1 MECLFLSPGKNREG
15 KAKMTK
21 KRNMFVL
28 SGIIVLAVLGFGVLK
43 DQLIKSAVSIIGSQ
57 VVGAPVHIDT
67 LSVGVLKQSIR
78 ISGLKMYNPK
88 GFPAGILIDIATIH
102 VDYDLGALLKK
113 KIHLTSAEFDLREMG
128 LVKNKEGKLN
138 VDSLK
143 FVQESK
149 ASKEAH
155 QQEKQ
160 APQMPLAIDMLKL
173 GIGKLVSKDYTA
185 GSEPS
190 VQVYNINIHKSYKN
204 IKSAQALAALVLS
217 EPMKS
222 AGIKGAAVYGV
233 SMLAGVAILPVAVAA
248 TFTGKDSAEQ
258 DFDAAFDTVYAL
270 GLSVLKKMG
279 NVTLENAT
287 EGVIKANINAAMI
300 AVKLQKVS
308 EKKTKVVVSAR
319 KYLLPKPQVAAGVV
333 YEMLAQFK

>member
-1 MECLFLSPGKNREG
+1 
-15 KAKMTK
+15 
-21 KRNMFVL
+21 
-28 SGIIVLAVLGFGVLK
+28 
-43 DQLIKSAVSIIGSQ
+43 
-57 VVGAPVHIDT
+57 
-67 LSVGVLKQSIR
+67 
-78 ISGLKMYNPK
+78 
-88 GFPAGILIDIATIH
+88 
-102 VDYDLGALLKK
+102 
-113 KIHLTSAEFDLREMG
+113 

-143 FVQESK
+143 FVQQPK
-149 ASKEAH
+149 GSKET
-155 QQEKQ
+155 QQS
-160 APQMPLAIDMLKL
+160 PQMPLAIDTLKL
-173 GIGKLVSKDYTA
+173 GIGKLIVKDYTA

-204 IKSAQALAALVLS
+204 IKSAQALAALIIS

-279 NVTLENAT
+279 KVTLENAT

-300 AVKLQKVS
+300 AVKLRKVS

-319 KYLLPKPQVAAGVV
+319 KYLLPKPQVAAGVI

>member
-1 MECLFLSPGKNREG
+1 MIKKKN
-15 KAKMTK
+15 KL
-21 KRNMFVL
+21 VL
-28 SGIIVLAVLGFGVLK
+28 LGVIVLVVLGFGVLK
-43 DQLIKSAVSIIGSQ
+43 DPLIKSVVSVVGSQ
-57 VVGAPVHIDT
+57 IVGAPVHIDT

-78 ISGLKMYNPK
+78 MSGMKMYNPK
-88 GFPAGILIDIATIH
+88 GFPEGVLIDIATIY

-113 KIHLTSAEFDLREMG
+113 KIHLISAEFDLREMG

-143 FVQESK
+143 FVQQPK
-149 ASKEAH
+149 GSKET
-155 QQEKQ
+155 QQS
-160 APQMPLAIDMLKL
+160 PQMPLAIDTLKL
-173 GIGKLVSKDYTA
+173 GIGKLIVKDYTA

-204 IKSAQALAALVLS
+204 IKSAQALAALIIS

-279 NVTLENAT
+279 KVTLENAT

-300 AVKLQKVS
+300 AVKLRKVS

-319 KYLLPKPQVAAGVV
+319 KYLLPKPQVAAGVI